1 MFFCITFSKKGCFS
15 LKERES
21 SIQQGRLESKGTLLT
36 PHDITKNS
44 KILQKVKLI
53 DMIEYSSFPVG
64 YEYFTW
70 EEVEDEEKGVKS

>member
-1 MFFCITFSKKGCFS
+1 MF
-15 LKERES
+15 
-21 SIQQGRLESKGTLLT
+21 T